1 MQSTNVMG
9 EVSWNKTAFYFQND
23 IGNKVLVRLFV
34 FSNKDVYVHFK
45 PMLCVYCIL
54 CVLNIFSQAPSL
66 SCHYCLY
73 THNTVLVL
81 C

>member
-9 EVSWNKTAFYFQND
+9 AVFWNKTVCSIQN

-34 FSNKDVYVHFK
+34 FSNNDVRVHFK
-45 PMLCVYCIL
+45 HMLCVYCIL
-54 CVLNIFSQAPSL
+54 CILNIFSLTSL

-73 THNTVLVL
+73 RHNTVLVL